1 MKQEHTST
9 KLTRKWLSIIKYLL
23 NKSNPYLLNVIYKTF
38 SVHQKVGKKLNY
50 YLLQWVQAWKIML
63 FTTTLNKWQMR
74 NEIRATI
81 NLITYRRVAQK

>member
-9 KLTRKWLSIIKYLL
+9 KLTRKCLSIIKYLL
-23 NKSNPYLLNVIYKTF
+23 NKSNPYLLNVIYKIF
-38 SVHQKVGKKLNY
+38 SVHQKVGKMLNY